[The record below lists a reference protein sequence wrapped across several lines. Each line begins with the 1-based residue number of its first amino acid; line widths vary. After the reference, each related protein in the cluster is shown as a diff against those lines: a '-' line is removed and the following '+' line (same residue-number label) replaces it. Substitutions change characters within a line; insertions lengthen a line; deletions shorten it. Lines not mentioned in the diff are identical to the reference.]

1 MEEQAL
7 DHAHLK
13 ACLEGQGIECSPAW
27 LHGLIFGLVAAH
39 DNRWEKVMDAVHRCD
54 PRLSEAGELTRSLCQ
69 ALWQSLDGPGL
80 DFGIL
85 LPPETHPLA
94 ERAAELSAWAKGYLE
109 GLEVAGVTGDQ
120 LPTQAGRHAIRELRA
135 IADNSRGEELTSD
148 EEALEEA
155 VEHTWVTAVLLR
167 ELLVVVRE
175 RR

>member
-1 MEEQAL
+1 MNELVSDYE
-7 DHAHLK
+7 HLGR
-13 ACLEGQGIECSPAW
+13 CLRDSGISCSPSW

-39 DNRWEKVMDAVHRCD
+39 DDRWETVLAGLTQCD
-54 PRLSEAGELTRSLCQ
+54 RSLTRAMDLTHSLCHS
-69 ALWQSLDGPGL
+69 LWESLDGPGL

-85 LPPETHPLA
+85 LPPETHALE
-94 ERAAELSAWAKGYLE
+94 ERAAELSAWARGYLE
-109 GLEVAGVTGDQ
+109 GLGAAGVTGDA
-120 LPTQAGRHAIRELRA
+120 LPTEAGRHAIDELRTIVDNQGTG
-135 IADNSRGEELTSD
+135 IATD